1 MFRVLVAVFI
11 VNFHFLVATGQDVSS
26 NIYPLDTSAPQID
39 SLTNFYSKLP
49 DEGRVNYFR
58 DPRIDNVFNI
68 QKDINKRKAAIP
80 GFKVQLFRGN
90 SQKLSKAR
98 ALEIQALVYQKMGNS
113 TEVDVI
119 FTTPY
124 WRVQVGNFR
133 LQNEAMKEEARFKE
147 AFPDLAE
154 SISVIPANINFPTLK
169 SKIIKE

>member
-1 MFRVLVAVFI
+1 MLRVLVAVFI
-11 VNFHFLVATGQDVSS
+11 VNFHFLVVFGQDVSS

-39 SLTNFYSKLP
+39 STAFFFSESP
-49 DEGRVNYFR
+49 DEDIVNYFR
-58 DPRIDNVFNI
+58 DPRIDNILRI
-68 QKDINKRKAAIP
+68 QKDINKRKAGIP

-98 ALEIQALVYQKMGNS
+98 ALEIQALVYQKMGKS

-133 LQNEAMKEEARFKE
+133 LQNEAMKEEARFKS

-154 SISVIPANINFPTLK
+154 SISVIPSTINVPTFK
-169 SKIIKE
+169 SKNIKE